1 MSVQLDLIGQSDIDS
16 LRRDAADLIIY
27 GDSAS
32 PPLSQVF
39 PVWWNWASPA
49 KHSTVKLVFL
59 FQGNSELLNQI
70 V

>member
-39 PVWWNWASPA
+39 PV
-49 KHSTVKLVFL
+49 
-59 FQGNSELLNQI
+59 
-70 V
+70 